1 MTAKGTVGAPTCLYA
16 TIIIRTNFEISFSGE
31 HCLTSMA
38 LGAIHQLLRIIL
50 NSDSKPDS

>member
-1 MTAKGTVGAPTCLYA
+1 MTAKGTVGAQTCLYA